1 MSSFVDRFANN
12 PLFSPGDLRP
22 SRPDVEIMCAFNPG
36 AIMFKGKRL
45 IMLRVAE
52 KAIPDAGCV
61 ATPIFDPETGETH
74 IRQFKLSDPDIEMSD
89 PRFFNY
95 RGEIYLT
102 SLSHFRIATSADGVT
117 WEIDE
122 APTMTPSG
130 RYEAFG
136 IEDVRLTEL
145 EGEYYL
151 NYTAASSLGVVTA
164 LAKTEDF
171 RTFKRLGIIFGPDN
185 KDVALFPERI
195 DGRFQTFHRPAVKH
209 AGLPSIWTASS
220 ANMLDWGRHEI
231 VISPRRDSWDCERVG
246 AGTSPIRTPE
256 GWLALYH
263 AADHNTRYCLGALLL
278 DAKQPW
284 KVLARSRE
292 PFFVP
297 EAPYETAG
305 FMPNVVFH
313 NGTIDLGDGTLE
325 LYYGGGDLVTCGAR
339 VKVADILAHL
349 R

>member
-1 MSSFVDRFANN
+1 MSIIDRFANN
-12 PLFSPGDLRP
+12 PLFSPADLQP

-45 IMLRVAE
+45 LMLRVAE
-52 KAIPDAGCV
+52 KAIPEPGCV
-61 ATPIFDPETGETH
+61 ATPVFDPETGETY
-74 IRQFKLSDPDIEMSD
+74 IKQFRLDDPDVGMPD
-89 PRFFNY
+89 PRFFHY
-95 RGEIYLT
+95 KGEIYLT
-102 SLSHFRIATSADGVT
+102 SLSHFRVATSDDGVNFT
-117 WEIDE
+117 IDPK
-122 APTMTPSG
+122 PTMFPEG
-130 RYEAFG
+130 PYEAFG

-145 EGEYYL
+145 EGTYYL
-151 NYTAASSLGVVTA
+151 NYTAASSRGVVTA

-171 RTFKRLGIIFGPDN
+171 KTFTRLGIIFGPDN

-220 ANMLDWGRHEI
+220 DNLLDWGRHEL
-231 VISPRRDSWDCERVG
+231 VIGPRRDSWDCERVG
-246 AGTSPIRTPE
+246 AGTSPIKTPE

-263 AADHNTRYCLGALLL
+263 AADYNIRYCLGALLL
-278 DAKQPW
+278 DLKQPW

-297 EAPYETAG
+297 EVSYETAG

-313 NGTIDLGDGTLE
+313 NGTVDLGDGNLE
-325 LYYGGGDLVTCGAR
+325 LYYGAGDLVTCGAR
-339 VKVADILAHL
+339 VRVADILAHL
-349 R
+349 K